1 MHFDALTLAAVADEL
16 RETVA
21 GGRVQQIVLP
31 DRRSVALEIYAHQ
44 QRLYLLLSA
53 HPQASRVHLL
63 EHKPRRGVPKETP
76 LLLLLRKYVRS
87 ARLESVELPV
97 PFERV
102 LFLRFHHARHD
113 ATTLAVEPIGQLG
126 NLILMNTDGRILDAL
141 VRVPAGENA
150 QRVLLPRR
158 IYQLPPPQDRSPP
171 IEENEDTHAVA
182 AHVPADGVGGN
193 PICPPPNAQKP
204 GVSGGQTHSS
214 PLWRSLLNR
223 FAGVSPTL
231 AREAAWRATGDAN
244 APVTAHAFADACKE
258 LSSLWSLADTGD
270 WTPGIAVDEDNGVA
284 AFAPYE
290 LHSCGQRSDAPP
302 RPSMSA
308 EFVQTDSVSAAVAAF
323 YAAQERDVSSSRDEY
338 AGMRGGVAALIQ
350 QAQARV
356 QSQLRALSADEPAP
370 GEPERVRTQAEW
382 LLALSSQIM
391 QKMSRSGAQ
400 EGFSLQDDWAAVT
413 RAPNGQMQLVVLV
426 AADSTFGHLVA
437 GKESEAEEGDLVV
450 PLDPKRSPVEQAERM
465 FDRAAKLERAARIIP
480 QRRASLEA
488 DHAYLQQLESD
499 LSLAQNQPEIVAV
512 REALREAGYL
522 RLSPP
527 SRPRQNRESRGRR
540 EGRNSPNRR
549 DKTPVDR
556 SKPLRFLAP
565 EGFPILVG
573 RNARQNEI
581 VTFTEAGRDDLWL
594 HVRDGPGA
602 HVVIRCGGQSTSEPT
617 RTAAAQLAAWFSRQR
632 GNAGVAVVITQRRF
646 VTRMAGGRPGQV
658 HFRSEETISVKAEL
672 PQESEQWLVDSG

>member
-126 NLILMNTDGRILDAL
+126 NLILMNADGRILDAL

-158 IYQLPPPQDRSPP
+158 PYQLPPPQDRFPP
-171 IEENEDTHAVA
+171 IEENQDTHLVA
-182 AHVPADGVGGN
+182 APPAEDGGGGS
-193 PICPPPNAQKP
+193 P
-204 GVSGGQTHSS
+204 THSS

-244 APVTAHAFADACKE
+244 APATAHAFADACKD

-270 WTPGIAVDEDNGVA
+270 WTPGIAVDEDNGVV

-290 LHSCGQRSDAPP
+290 LQFCGQRSDALPLG
-302 RPSMSA
+302 SMSA
-308 EFVQTDSVSAAVAAF
+308 EFVQTESVSAAVAAF
-323 YAAQERDVSSSRDEY
+323 YAVQERDVSSSRDEY

-370 GEPERVRTQAEW
+370 GEPERVRAQAEW

-391 QKMSRSGAQ
+391 QGMSRPGAQ
-400 EGFSLQDDWAAVT
+400 EGFSLQDGWAAVT
-413 RAPNGQMQLVVLV
+413 RAPNGQMQLIVLA
-426 AADSTFGHLVA
+426 AADSNFGHLA
-437 GKESEAEEGDLVV
+437 ADKESEADEGDLAI

-465 FDRAAKLERAARIIP
+465 FDRAAKLERAARFIP

-488 DHAYLQQLESD
+488 DQAYLQQLEYD

-522 RLSPP
+522 RQ
-527 SRPRQNRESRGRR
+527 RPD
-540 EGRNSPNRR
+540 RR

-594 HVRDGPGA
+594 HVRDGRA
-602 HVVIRCGGQSTSEPT
+602 RTSSS
-617 RTAAAQLAAWFSRQR
+617 AAAA
-632 GNAGVAVVITQRRF
+632 NRR
-646 VTRMAGGRPGQV
+646 RN
-658 HFRSEETISVKAEL
+658 
-672 PQESEQWLVDSG
+672 